1 MITVRTWTA
10 SQVKR
15 WLSERIAVADS
26 VARKVK
32 VDPDVVD
39 VLDGVN
45 RKLRMTAVA
54 VRALKI
60 EARVTR
66 MIDWIRPRIEVS
78 QRGSVRRCQ
87 RGKRR
92 LPFWLNLTSRI
103 IKNRVVGGE
112 EIAGT
117 VAAVVRED
125 PVVAVAVAKEVRVVI
140 AAAAVAAKVD
150 RAETIV
156 VTTAGRV
163 AAVVTATVVLVAT
176 VAVARTAHAVAV
188 EARIAAAGVGKMV
201 SDSVMS

>member
-10 SQVKR
+10 IQVKR

-45 RKLRMTAVA
+45 RKLRVTVVA
-54 VRALKI
+54 VRARKI

-66 MIDWIRPRIEVS
+66 MIGWIRPRIEVS

-92 LPFWLNLTSRI
+92 LPS
-103 IKNRVVGGE
+103 
-112 EIAGT
+112 
-117 VAAVVRED
+117 
-125 PVVAVAVAKEVRVVI
+125 
-140 AAAAVAAKVD
+140 
-150 RAETIV
+150 
-156 VTTAGRV
+156 
-163 AAVVTATVVLVAT
+163 
-176 VAVARTAHAVAV
+176 
-188 EARIAAAGVGKMV
+188 
-201 SDSVMS
+201 